1 MMKKKQNAALKVSL
15 FFTGVF
21 AAALALLTFTGPW
34 TINLLCEY
42 TNNQPIEK
50 FILGITYFAVPAGW
64 GAIVILFRLLININ
78 REVVFDVRNTRMLTV
93 LSWLC
98 LYVGFLSGFA
108 VRWYIPFV
116 IVSVSAL
123 FIGLIVRVVRNII
136 SQAIIIKD
144 ENDLTI

>member
-1 MMKKKQNAALKVSL
+1 MKNKNNKALKVSIA
-15 FFTGVF
+15 FTAVF
-21 AAALALLTFTGPW
+21 ALALLFLTVSAPW
-34 TINLLCEY
+34 SVKFLCEY
-42 TNNQPIEK
+42 FSHENITK
-50 FILGITYFAVPAGW
+50 FMIGIVYFAVPAGW
-64 GAIVILFRLLININ
+64 GAIYILFRVLFNIDKGIVFEEINIKL
-78 REVVFDVRNTRMLTV
+78 LTA

-108 VRWYIPFV
+108 TRYYIPFI
-116 IVSVSAL
+116 IVSISAL

>member
-1 MMKKKQNAALKVSL
+1 MKNKENKALKVSIG
-15 FFTGVF
+15 FTAVF
-21 AAALALLTFTGPW
+21 AAALLFLTVSAPW
-34 TINLLCEY
+34 TVKYLCEIFNHENI
-42 TNNQPIEK
+42 TK
-50 FILGITYFAVPAGW
+50 FMTGIVYFAVPAGW
-64 GAIVILFRLLININ
+64 GAIYILFRVLFNIN
-78 REVVFDVRNTRMLTV
+78 KGMVFEETNVKLLTV

-108 VRWYIPFV
+108 TRYYIPFV
-116 IVSVSAL
+116 IVSISAL

>member
-1 MMKKKQNAALKVSL
+1 MKKRQNAALKLSL
-15 FFTGVF
+15 VFTAFFAF
-21 AAALALLTFTGPW
+21 ALAVLTFTGPW
-34 TINLLCEY
+34 TIKWLCKI
-42 TNNQPIEK
+42 TNNGDIEH
-50 FILGITYFAVPAGW
+50 FILGITYLAVPAGW
-64 GAIVILFRLLININ
+64 GAIVILFRLLLNIN
-78 REVVFDVRNTRMLTV
+78 KDVVFEETNVGMLSI

-108 VRWYIPFV
+108 MHKYIPFI

>member
-1 MMKKKQNAALKVSL
+1 MKKKQNAALKVSL
-15 FFTGVF
+15 FFTAVF
-21 AAALALLTFTGPW
+21 ALALAVLTFTCPW
-34 TINLLCEY
+34 TMKWLCEI
-42 TNNQPIEK
+42 TNNQLIEK
-50 FILGITYFAVPAGW
+50 FIIGITYLAVPAGW

-78 REVVFDVRNTRMLTV
+78 KGIVFDDSNVKMLTI

-108 VRWYIPFV
+108 TRWYIPFI
-116 IVSVSAL
+116 IVSISAL

-136 SQAIIIKD
+136 SEAIILKD